1 MGGVDRCR
9 VAWIHDRRTRQ
20 PSRSSHSGLWASGR
34 ATNRDL
40 NRSGLLDGSEF
51 SELSVEEGARWSTA
65 LRVPRW
71 IVQVVPPDLTVY
83 VAPFES
89 SYVHNLSRELEGLGS
104 STVEWELL
112 HSFSPA
118 RAIIESFGVD
128 PATRLDSV
136 SQRGP
141 AIPEID
147 S

>member
-1 MGGVDRCR
+1 MVYCTSSPSLDRAGGPTGSDCL
-9 VAWIHDRRTRQ
+9 RR
-20 PSRSSHSGLWASGR
+20 
-34 ATNRDL
+34 
-40 NRSGLLDGSEF
+40 
-51 SELSVEEGARWSTA
+51 
-65 LRVPRW
+65 
-71 IVQVVPPDLTVY
+71 
-83 VAPFES
+83 PFES
-89 SYVHNLSRELEGLGS
+89 SYVHNLSRELKGLGS